1 MASRGVSHYYSHL
14 LCAQGAGVEDI
25 KGCGASFSPGV
36 QDLIHPHAVNDVCCN
51 AYATIP
57 QHRICYVR
65 YRQALPTQNGRLVH
79 KVFIFANPD
88 CMPSI
93 RQLGLVEVHWC
104 STLAVL
110 HRIAR
115 PKGRPCCGYASTQR
129 GPADPNRRRLPV
141 RAASTQPAMLSKPTS
156 WLTRPGA

>member
-1 MASRGVSHYYSHL
+1 M
-14 LCAQGAGVEDI
+14 

-57 QHRICYVR
+57 QYRICYVR

-115 PKGRPCCGYASTQR
+115 PKGRPCCGYSSTQQ
-129 GPADPNRRRLPV
+129 GCVQSLTCLTLSDLDCDMSGLGAGDGGQ
-141 RAASTQPAMLSKPTS
+141 STTC
-156 WLTRPGA
+156 R